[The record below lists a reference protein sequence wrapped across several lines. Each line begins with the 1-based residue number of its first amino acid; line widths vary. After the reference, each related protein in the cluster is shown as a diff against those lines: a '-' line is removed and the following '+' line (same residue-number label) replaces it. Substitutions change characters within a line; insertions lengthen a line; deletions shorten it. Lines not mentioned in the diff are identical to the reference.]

1 MKIIPKSKLYKVKSS
16 LYNIPVN
23 EVYDNSQS
31 IRRPGDSIDLFIVML
46 KRQAEYRIHVLFK
59 PVGSVFVERFLK
71 YLRWLARLT

>member
-31 IRRPGDSIDLFIVML
+31 IRRPGDSIDLLFVFIC
-46 KRQAEYRIHVLFK
+46 
-59 PVGSVFVERFLK
+59 
-71 YLRWLARLT
+71 YLNQLDQCLSKDF

>member
-31 IRRPGDSIDLFIVML
+31 IRRPGDSIDLFKQNIVFMC
-46 KRQAEYRIHVLFK
+46 
-59 PVGSVFVERFLK
+59 
-71 YLRWLARLT
+71 YLNQLDQCLSKDF

>member
-31 IRRPGDSIDLFIVML
+31 IRRPRDSIDLFEQNIVFMC
-46 KRQAEYRIHVLFK
+46 
-59 PVGSVFVERFLK
+59 
-71 YLRWLARLT
+71 YLNQLDQCLSKDF